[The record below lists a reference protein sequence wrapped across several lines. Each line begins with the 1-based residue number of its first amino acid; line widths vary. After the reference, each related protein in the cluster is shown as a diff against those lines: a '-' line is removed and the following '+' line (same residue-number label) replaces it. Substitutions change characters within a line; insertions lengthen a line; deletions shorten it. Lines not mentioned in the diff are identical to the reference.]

1 MSRNIELKAR
11 CKDLSVAERIARS
24 LGASP
29 ADRLWQ
35 RDTYFACRHGRL
47 KLRQQRPIN
56 PTHPDTI
63 TRTESELIGYDRLDE
78 PQARGC
84 NYTRVPTA
92 HGDELR
98 DTLARTLGITVEV
111 IKTRSVWLWKNVR
124 IHLDEVEGLGTFLE
138 FEAIVDEQCDDAA
151 AHGKIK
157 ELIQVFALSSA
168 DIADISYSDMLQR
181 LK

>member
-1 MSRNIELKAR
+1 MSRNIELKAHSE
-11 CKDLSVAERIARS
+11 DLAAAERVARS

-29 ADRLWQ
+29 AGRLWQ
-35 RDTYFACRHGRL
+35 RDTYFSCQHGRL
-47 KLRQQRPIN
+47 KLREQRAIDSD
-56 PTHPDTI
+56 HLDAI
-63 TRTESELIGYDRLDE
+63 VQTESELIGYDRPDE

-92 HGDELR
+92 HGDDLR

-138 FEAIVDEQCDDAA
+138 FEAIVGEQCDDAA

-157 ELIQVFALSSA
+157 ELIQTFALSSA